1 MIVQHFEFEVDDDA
15 ARVDFDLVH
24 SWLTTSYWS
33 PGIAREKVERAAR
46 GSATVIGAYAGGRQV
61 GYARVVS
68 DQTTFA
74 WLADV
79 FVDPSFRGR
88 GVARA
93 MVKFAMDLP
102 YSAELRRWV
111 LATRD
116 AHSIYA
122 EYGFLPI
129 DNPENWMCRRT
140 APQPL

>member
-1 MIVQHFEFEVDDDA
+1 VLVKHSDFEIDDSLE
-15 ARVDFDLVH
+15 RVDFDLVH
-24 SWLTTSYWS
+24 SWLSTSYWS
-33 PGIAREKVERAAR
+33 PGVDRDKVERAAH
-46 GSATVIGAYAGGRQV
+46 GSATVIGAYAAGRQV

-68 DQTTFA
+68 DKVTFA

-93 MVKFAMDLP
+93 MVKFAMELP
-102 YSAELRRWV
+102 YSPELRRWV

-116 AHSIYA
+116 AHSIYS
-122 EYGFLPI
+122 EYGFVPI
-129 DNPENWMCRRT
+129 DNPENWMCRRA